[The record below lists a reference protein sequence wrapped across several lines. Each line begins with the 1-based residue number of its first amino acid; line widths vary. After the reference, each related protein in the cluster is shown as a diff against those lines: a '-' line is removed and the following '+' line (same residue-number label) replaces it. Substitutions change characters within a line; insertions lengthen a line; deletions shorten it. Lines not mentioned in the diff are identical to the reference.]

1 MIKPRSLTQ
10 KPSTIRVKCDWSRKK
25 FISWALRSFM
35 KSVIDAGKDWYI
47 WWLINSSRAFTLIL
61 AAIQPLHSNSN
72 DGTMTRQKSIQVH
85 PCINNWSWR
94 VVECSS
100 QITAGGNWT
109 PLNMHCTDD
118 RNETLLVSNSM
129 AFLMKST
136 KPYFITHWLG
146 YIRLTRYYP
155 TSWKYV
161 YTLDFAAEKAGIL
174 LHFLGKLTKPSR
186 AITNRRGI
194 NIAVFF
200 PPNLIRQSSI
210 IDSNTEWRSYVCF
223 ISPKTENIQ

>member
-1 MIKPRSLTQ
+1 MSQEILMPCTNINAMIKPRSLTQ
-10 KPSTIRVKCDWSRKK
+10 NLQQLES
-25 FISWALRSFM
+25 
-35 KSVIDAGKDWYI
+35 SVTEAGKSSYHGLFSHSWKVSLKQEKIWYI
-47 WWLINSSRAFTLIL
+47 CWLINSSRAFTSIL

-136 KPYFITHWLG
+136 EPYFIMHGWDIYGWPDIIREAENMYTH
-146 YIRLTRYYP
+146 
-155 TSWKYV
+155 S
-161 YTLDFAAEKAGIL
+161 TLQLKKQE
-174 LHFLGKLTKPSR
+174 S
-186 AITNRRGI
+186 
-194 NIAVFF
+194 
-200 PPNLIRQSSI
+200 SSI
-210 IDSNTEWRSYVCF
+210 FWESYQN
-223 ISPKTENIQ
+223 PRGQ